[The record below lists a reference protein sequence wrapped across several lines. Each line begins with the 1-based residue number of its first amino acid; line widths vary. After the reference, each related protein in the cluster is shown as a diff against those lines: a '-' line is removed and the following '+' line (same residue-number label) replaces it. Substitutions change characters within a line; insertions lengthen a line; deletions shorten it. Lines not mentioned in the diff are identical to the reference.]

1 MSYIHTVNLPAS
13 NQQADLEHGSLFFI
27 GTATLLLRFAGF
39 TILTDPNFLHQG
51 DHIHLG
57 YGLQAVRQTNPAI
70 EINELPPLDAV
81 ILSHMHE
88 DHFDRIAARKLQKNL
103 PIVTTPQAAKALG
116 KKHFFRTY
124 PLKTWETL
132 SLEKGD
138 ALLTITA
145 MPGEHAP
152 GLLSHLLP
160 PVMGSMLEF
169 QNARRQTIL
178 RIYITG
184 DTLIHKAL
192 KDIPR
197 RYPDIDLAI
206 LHLGGTKFYGLML
219 TMDAKQGVEAI
230 KLINPHEAIPVHYD
244 DYNVFRSPL
253 ADFQQ
258 AVTNAGLN
266 HRVRYLKRGD
276 TYNITAPQ
284 QSQRTASN
292 IGNRA

>member
-51 DHIHLG
+51 DHIHVG

-70 EINELPPLDAV
+70 EINELPPLDAI

-88 DHFDRIAARKLQKNL
+88 DHFDRVAARKLQKDI
-103 PIVTTPQAAKALG
+103 PIVTTLQATKAL
-116 KKHFFRTY
+116 KKKRFFRTY
-124 PLKTWETL
+124 PLKTWKTL
-132 SLEKGD
+132 TLEKGD
-138 ALLTITA
+138 VLLTITA
-145 MPGEHAP
+145 MPGKHAP
-152 GLLSHLLP
+152 GPLSYLLP

-178 RIYITG
+178 RLYITG
-184 DTLIHKAL
+184 DTLLYKAL
-192 KDIPR
+192 KEIPR

-219 TMDAKQGVEAI
+219 TMDARQGVEAV

-244 DYNVFRSPL
+244 DYNVFKSSL
-253 ADFQQ
+253 EDFQQ
-258 AVTNAGLN
+258 AVTKAGLT

-276 TYNITAPQ
+276 TYNFTAPAPQ
-284 QSQRTASN
+284 QSRSS
-292 IGNRA
+292 ISR

>member
-1 MSYIHTVNLPAS
+1 MNYIHTVNLPAS
-13 NQQADLEHGSLFFI
+13 NQQADLERGSLFFV
-27 GTATLLLRFAGF
+27 GTATLLIRFAGF

-51 DHIHLG
+51 DHIHVG

-70 EINELPPLDAV
+70 EINELPPFDAL

-88 DHFDRIAARKLQKNL
+88 DHFDRVAVRKLQKDI
-103 PIVTTPQAAKALG
+103 PIITTPQAAKALK

-132 SLEKGD
+132 TLEKGE

-145 MPGEHAP
+145 MPGKHAP

-169 QNARRQTIL
+169 QNVRRQTIL
-178 RIYITG
+178 RLYITG

-197 RYPDIDLAI
+197 RYPNIDLAI

-219 TMDAKQGVEAI
+219 TMDARQGVEAI
-230 KLINPHEAIPVHYD
+230 KLINPHEALPVHYD
-244 DYNVFRSPL
+244 DYNVFKSSL
-253 ADFQQ
+253 EDFQQ
-258 AVTNAGLN
+258 AVAKAGLTG
-266 HRVRYLKRGD
+266 RVSYLKRGD
-276 TYNITAPQ
+276 TYNFTVPR
-284 QSQRTASN
+284 QSQRPA
-292 IGNRA
+292 NR

>member
-13 NQQADLEHGSLFFI
+13 NQHADLEHGSLFFI

-51 DHIHLG
+51 DHIHVG

-70 EINELPPLDAV
+70 EINELPPLDAI

-88 DHFDRIAARKLQKNL
+88 DHFDRVAARKLQKDI
-103 PIVTTPQAAKALG
+103 PIVTTLQATKAL
-116 KKHFFRTY
+116 KKKRFFRTY
-124 PLKTWETL
+124 PLKTWKTL
-132 SLEKGD
+132 TLEKGD
-138 ALLTITA
+138 VLLTITA
-145 MPGEHAP
+145 MPGKHAP
-152 GLLSHLLP
+152 GPLSYLLP

-178 RIYITG
+178 RLYITG
-184 DTLIHKAL
+184 DTLLYKAL
-192 KDIPR
+192 KEIPR

-219 TMDAKQGVEAI
+219 TMDARQGVEAV

-244 DYNVFRSPL
+244 DYNVFKSSL
-253 ADFQQ
+253 EDFQQ
-258 AVTNAGLN
+258 AVTKAGLT

-276 TYNITAPQ
+276 TYNFTAPAPQ
-284 QSQRTASN
+284 QSRSS
-292 IGNRA
+292 ISR

>member
-1 MSYIHTVNLPAS
+1 MSYIHTVNLPAN

-70 EINELPPLDAV
+70 GINELSPLDAI

-88 DHFDRIAARKLQKNL
+88 DHFDRIATRKLQKNL
-103 PIVTTPQAAKALG
+103 PIVTTPQAAKALK

-138 ALLTITA
+138 TLLTITA
-145 MPGEHAP
+145 MPGKHAP
-152 GLLSHLLP
+152 GPLSHLLP

-169 QNARRQTIL
+169 QNARRQTIMRL
-178 RIYITG
+178 YITG
-184 DTLIHKAL
+184 DTLLYKAL
-192 KDIPR
+192 KEIPR

-219 TMDAKQGVEAI
+219 TMDAKQGVGAV

-244 DYNVFRSPL
+244 DYNIFKSSL
-253 ADFQQ
+253 EDFQQ
-258 AVTNAGLN
+258 AVTKAGLT
-266 HRVRYLKRGD
+266 HRVRYLKRGE
-276 TYNITAPQ
+276 TYNFTVPQ
-284 QSQRTASN
+284 HSPPPTR
-292 IGNRA
+292 R